1 MIRVPLPVVRV
12 VLDRVARPS
21 LSRRVPV
28 SVQRTMSDVLMAAVR
43 PPRHVPVQD
52 VRLGGRP
59 ARRFGSGPDA
69 ILWVHGGAF
78 ITGSYATHGPFAAR
92 LAEATGCVVYL
103 LDYRLAPE
111 HPHPAAVDDVR
122 AALADVPEQ
131 RVVLGGDSA
140 GGALALLAEARDIV
154 GLALVSPIIDLT
166 HASARAWT
174 GQDVLLN
181 LSWAEMGVEKMF
193 GTTPPAVPDPLVPT
207 VVHVAEHERLRPE
220 GEALA
225 GRVGA
230 ALHVVPR
237 GWHDI
242 HLQAGIVREGDAA
255 LAQLATQI
263 RELLA

>member
-1 MIRVPLPVVRV
+1 VVRVPLPVVRV

-21 LSRRVPV
+21 LSRRVPI
-28 SVQRTMSDVLMAAVR
+28 SVQRAVSNVLMAGVR
-43 PPRHVPVQD
+43 PPRSVRVQD
-52 VRLGGRP
+52 VVLGGRP
-59 ARRFGSGPDA
+59 ARRFGTGRDA
-69 ILWVHGGAF
+69 VLWVHGGAF

-92 LAEATGCVVYL
+92 LADASGCVVYL

-140 GGALALLAEARDIV
+140 GGALALLAEPRDVV
-154 GLALVSPIIDLT
+154 GVALVSPIIDLT
-166 HASARAWT
+166 HTSARAWA

-193 GTTPPAVPDPLVPT
+193 GTAPPTVPDPLVPT

-230 ALHVVPR
+230 VLHVVPR

-242 HLQAGIVREGDAA
+242 HLQAGIVREGDVA
-255 LAQLATQI
+255 LTQLAVQI
-263 RELLA
+263 RELFA